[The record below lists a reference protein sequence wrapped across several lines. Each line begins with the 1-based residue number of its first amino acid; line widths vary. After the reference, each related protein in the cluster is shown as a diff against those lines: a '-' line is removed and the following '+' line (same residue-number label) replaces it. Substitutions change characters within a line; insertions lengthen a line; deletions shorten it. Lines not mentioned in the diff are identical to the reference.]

1 MIEARDFIKFRM
13 CFDNID
19 EPIIF
24 FSDEKA
30 EYVNDSFLRLFKNCF
45 KETQNPSVTCT
56 TEDLSLLQKV
66 NRFLR
71 QNKNSG
77 QTNLST

>member
-1 MIEARDFIKFRM
+1 MIDARDFIKFRM

-24 FSDEKA
+24 ISDEKA
-30 EYVNDSFLRLFKNCF
+30 EYVNNSFLRLFKNCF
-45 KETQNPSVTCT
+45 INTQNPCVTLT

-71 QNKNSG
+71 LNKNSG
-77 QTNLST
+77 PTYLST